1 MSKFIKPI
9 IIGGVVL
16 SVLSASAQAEITV
29 LEKNKQSDALLAP
42 LSVKV
47 GGSIRPEWIFN
58 NGPEPD
64 YYKNGHDGGTRF
76 RFSTDYALSQDT
88 SIIGYYELGVDL
100 AHALSWDDHYNEN
113 GRRDT
118 QRQLYAG
125 IKDDRYGTFTYGHQY
140 GIYYSVVGI
149 KSDVWDNDGHAG
161 ATGIGVNGN
170 YDGANKPKNSLK
182 YTNVFGPVTLSAN
195 YLLPEDETTAGGD
208 LNYRRNNGA
217 GLGADYK
224 ITKDLVWSAAY
235 SANNASIK
243 ETPDNEKDYHQEIS
257 GTALTWQ
264 PNNWYIV
271 GTASYYKNFVP
282 STHEQSVEHYFAG
295 SGYGVEGFVGYT
307 FNIDKPYLKSIQPY
321 IAADSLQLKGDEDYH
336 QNNVYFGAG
345 TTIGYGLS
353 VYVERTLATST
364 NNEVPDSTWVTVFYD
379 F

>member
-1 MSKFIKPI
+1 MSKFIKPM

-58 NGPEPD
+58 NGPEPG

-100 AHALSWDDHYNEN
+100 AHAMSWDGHYNEDSN
-113 GRRDT
+113 RDK

-125 IKDDRYGTFTYGHQY
+125 FKDDRYGTFTYGHQY

-161 ATGIGVNGN
+161 ATGIGVNGD
-170 YDGANKPKNSLK
+170 YDGANRPKNSLK
-182 YTNVFGPVTLSAN
+182 YTNDFGPVTLYAN
-195 YLLPEDETTAGGD
+195 YLLPEDETAAGGGLD
-208 LNYRRNNGA
+208 YRRNNGA
-217 GLGADYK
+217 GIGADYK
-224 ITKDLVWSAAY
+224 ITKDLVFSAAY

-282 STHEQSVEHYFAG
+282 STHEQSVERYFAG

-307 FNIDKPYLKSIQPY
+307 FNIDKPFLKSIQPY
-321 IAADSLQLKGDEDYH
+321 VAADSLQLKGDEDYH
-336 QNNVYFGAG
+336 QNNVYLGAG
-345 TTIGYGLS
+345 TTIGHGLS

-364 NNEVPDSTWVTVFYD
+364 NNEEPDSTWVTVFYD

>member
-1 MSKFIKPI
+1 MSKFIKPM

-58 NGPEPD
+58 NGPEPG

-100 AHALSWDDHYNEN
+100 AHALSWDDHYNED
-113 GRRDT
+113 GRRDK

-161 ATGIGVNGN
+161 ATGIGVNGDF
-170 YDGANKPKNSLK
+170 DGANKPKNSLK
-182 YTNVFGPVTLSAN
+182 YTNDFGPVTLYAN
-195 YLLPEDETTAGGD
+195 YLLPEDQTTAGGNLD
-208 LNYRRNNGA
+208 YRRNNGA
-217 GLGADYK
+217 GIGADYK
-224 ITKDLVWSAAY
+224 ITKDLVFSAAY
-235 SANNASIK
+235 SANNATIK
-243 ETPDNEKDYHQEIS
+243 ETPENEKDYHQEIS

-282 STHEQSVEHYFAG
+282 STHEQSVDRYFAG

-307 FNIDKPYLKSIQPY
+307 FNIDQPFLKSIQPY
-321 IAADSLQLKGDEDYH
+321 VAADSLQLKGDEDYH

-345 TTIGYGLS
+345 TVIGHGLS